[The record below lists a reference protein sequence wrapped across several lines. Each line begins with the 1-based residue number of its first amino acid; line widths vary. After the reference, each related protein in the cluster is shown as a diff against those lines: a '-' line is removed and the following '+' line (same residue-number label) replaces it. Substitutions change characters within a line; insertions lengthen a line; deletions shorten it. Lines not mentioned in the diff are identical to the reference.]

1 MTVRYFSLS
10 QGGQKT
16 AVVAAASAQGGSVE
30 IAVDADG
37 MSTAE
42 FVRLLTDLRQ
52 HIDEGYWPDAPA
64 TLWTPADLGAGLLAW
79 WNADDLGETPV
90 SAWADRIAG
99 NTPVQASPAKQPA
112 MSATS
117 FNGVGGVTFDGL
129 DDELTLS
136 GTGSLPVGVVP
147 CEVWTLWRRIS
158 GVTITVFGYGGSA
171 DSFRVVRRVGT
182 GAQMQ
187 DGAGGIVTGGGIGSG
202 SFSIL
207 GARFDA
213 MLFTL
218 RQNGA
223 QVGTDDA
230 TLNTVATRL
239 RIGASTATTA
249 TNLLSG
255 IVRHILVTS
264 LLSLSD
270 QEKMEGW
277 LAHDARLP
285 SLLPPT
291 HPYAHFPP
299 GV

>member
-1 MTVRYFSLS
+1 MAVRYFSLS

-42 FVRLLTDLRQ
+42 FVRLLTDVRQ

-79 WNADDLGETPV
+79 WNADDLGEGPA

-99 NTPVQASPAKQPA
+99 NTPVQASPANQPVA
-112 MSATS
+112 GWAS
-117 FNGVGGVTFDGL
+117 FNGVGGVTFDGV
-129 DDELTLS
+129 DDQLTLV
-136 GTGSLPVGVVP
+136 GTGSLPVGAVP
-147 CEVWTLWRRIS
+147 CEVWTLTRRTS
-158 GVTITVFGYGGSA
+158 GSTITVFGYGGA
-171 DSFRVVRRVGT
+171 AASFRTVRRSG
-182 GAQMQ
+182 GLAQMH
-187 DGAGGIVTGGGIGSG
+187 DGSG
-202 SFSIL
+202 GLVNGGSFGGFGIL

-213 MLFTL
+213 ALFTL

-223 QVGTDDA
+223 QAGTDDA
-230 TLNTVATRL
+230 TLNTDATRL
-239 RIGASTATTA
+239 RIGANTATSA
-249 TNLLSG
+249 ANLFGG
-255 IVRHILVTS
+255 IVRHILVTD
-264 LLSLSD
+264 LLALSD

>member
-1 MTVRYFSLS
+1 VTVRYFSLS

-30 IAVDADG
+30 IAVDAGG

-64 TLWTPADLGAGLLAW
+64 TLWTPADLGANLLAW
-79 WNADDLGETPV
+79 WNADDLGEGPV

-99 NTPVQASPAKQPA
+99 NAPVQATPAKQPVA
-112 MSATS
+112 GWAS

-147 CEVWTLWRRIS
+147 CEVWTLWRLLQS
-158 GVTITVFGYGGSA
+158 GSTMTVFGYGGGA
-171 DSFRVVRRVGT
+171 NSFRVLRRSG
-182 GAQMQ
+182 GLAQMH
-187 DGAGGIVTGGGIGSG
+187 DGSG
-202 SFSIL
+202 GLVNGGAFSGFGML
-207 GARFDA
+207 GGRFDA
-213 MLFTL
+213 ALFTL

-230 TLNTVATRL
+230 ALNTVATRA
-239 RIGASTATTA
+239 RIGANTGTAA
-249 TNLLSG
+249 ANFFGG
-255 IVRHILVTS
+255 IIRHILVTN
-264 LLSLSD
+264 LLILSD

-285 SLLPPT
+285 RLLPPT